1 MSLTNKYHKHIACSY
16 GYKLLRVDDTF
27 GKPFKSY
34 LGEVSVYNFINSMIK
49 KNKNVAVMWWKNILT
64 KNLWWLKKTLKIL
77 RTLLN
82 VRIVIMTLL
91 IHINIVILTLN

>member
-1 MSLTNKYHKHIACSY
+1 MATKVEYIRFKNFERKLNHHLWFTQIVKIFQYMKEESKIQMSLTNKYHKHIACSY

-49 KNKNVAVMWWKNILT
+49 KIKMLQ
-64 KNLWWLKKTLKIL
+64 
-77 RTLLN
+77 
-82 VRIVIMTLL
+82 
-91 IHINIVILTLN
+91 